1 MSTVKAVGLIQSKGQ
16 RDRSCTG
23 ALPLGNIWKGQ
34 NSQHQIWRR
43 RLHIRQGAVCGY
55 EPYASMVSYLN
66 SASNVLMISPWK
78 TCSNK
83 HCFIWKNFLS
93 KKKREG
99 RKEGGGSLWVQ
110 GKGGCPAT
118 NMQSTGLSSV
128 DAWTQNEEERS
139 YQESAKPW
147 DSSSN
152 LKYLPL
158 PWHSKLHTTISST
171 SMRMSP
177 STKAVSNAPSAVKEK
192 GREFILSCST
202 RHS

>member
-1 MSTVKAVGLIQSKGQ
+1 MCLWFPHEKHVQT
-16 RDRSCTG
+16 
-23 ALPLGNIWKGQ
+23 NI
-34 NSQHQIWRR
+34 
-43 RLHIRQGAVCGY
+43 
-55 EPYASMVSYLN
+55 
-66 SASNVLMISPWK
+66 VL
-78 TCSNK
+78 
-83 HCFIWKNFLS
+83 FGKNFLS

-171 SMRMSP
+171 KKSMRMSS
-177 STKAVSNAPSAVKEK
+177 STKAVSNAPNA
-192 GREFILSCST
+192 LSRKRGGNSLYPAPQGTARISEQTMT
-202 RHS
+202 RVWQW